1 MQDDNL
7 LERITQAY
15 TESLV
20 DFTDKQSCVCWK
32 KRRGDM
38 DNGMSP
44 LFTFIMC
51 VYNDTSLFSQA
62 VSSLLRQDFQNWELL
77 ILDNS
82 DANPD
87 AWLCIE
93 NATSADDRIY
103 GVRSQQNV
111 GWAKGMALLLE
122 KAKGEYVTFLS
133 ADDCVLP
140 GTLTQVA
147 HLAQEG
153 IPDII
158 WVGNAWVLK
167 ESGKDI
173 ELLETQIPEE
183 FSYQGGT
190 HAEMIVR
197 VMENTYYNAMFHYS
211 RRQFLFDNGID
222 FFSPYYGDCAGMTK
236 ALCAAESM
244 RVCAEPVYLL
254 TTNTSQTAGYYIWD
268 SGRTV
273 FGRQWELLRQ
283 VFAEEGYRNSKK
295 VYYVAARIYDN
306 LVGNIGLLC
315 SGRCRDKYMNPLEK
329 TTEEI
334 IGHLEETLEDANVKE
349 LLSMADAGK
358 FTMFLGELGK
368 LSTRPDVNLASFSGC
383 WSYPL
388 LCLAVLGDTLSSRER
403 LDYVVRL
410 LLAEKNTNCIGY
422 PLFEP
427 LLNECTDEVLGAYMP
442 KLEAVLDKY
451 EAYIL
456 DLQGTFLGML

>member
-7 LERITQAY
+7 SKRITQAY

-20 DFTDKQSCVCWK
+20 DFTDKQSCFNWK
-32 KRRGDM
+32 EERGGM

-51 VYNDTSLFSQA
+51 VYNDMSLFSQA
-62 VSSLLRQDFQNWELL
+62 VSSLLRQDFKNWELL

-82 DANPD
+82 DTNPD

-93 NATSADDRIY
+93 NAMLADERIH
-103 GVRSQQNV
+103 GVRSQKNV
-111 GWAKGMALLLE
+111 GWAKGMALLLDE
-122 KAKGEYVTFLS
+122 AKGEYVTFLS

-140 GTLTQVA
+140 GALMQVA
-147 HLAQEG
+147 HLAQG
-153 IPDII
+153 GSPDII
-158 WVGNAWVLK
+158 WVGNAWVLR
-167 ESGKDI
+167 EPGKGTRI
-173 ELLETQIPEE
+173 LEIQIPEE
-183 FSYQGGT
+183 FSYQGGSR
-190 HAEMIVR
+190 AEAIIR
-197 VMENTYYNAMFHYS
+197 VMEHTYYNSMFHYS
-211 RRQFLFDNGID
+211 RRQFLQDNGID
-222 FFSPYYGDCAGMTK
+222 FFSPYYGDCVGMTK

-244 RVCAEPVYLL
+244 CACAEPVYLL
-254 TTNTSQTAGYYIWD
+254 TTNTSQTAGHYIWD
-268 SGRTV
+268 SGRMV
-273 FGRQWELLRQ
+273 FGRQWDLLRQ
-283 VFAEEGYRNSKK
+283 VFSEEDYRNSQK
-295 VYYVAARIYDN
+295 VYYAAARIYDN

-315 SGRCRDKYMNPLEK
+315 VGRCRDVYMNPLEK

-334 IGHLEETLEDANVKE
+334 ISHLEETLEDANVKE

-358 FTMFLGELGK
+358 FAMLLGELGR
-368 LSTRPDVNLASFSGC
+368 LSAQPDVNLLSFDGN

-388 LCLAVLGDTLSSRER
+388 LCLAVHGDVLTAQER

-451 EAYIL
+451 EKYVL
-456 DLQGTFLGML
+456 ELKGSFLGRL